1 MTHKRKS
8 NKENL
13 NRIFIILLTI
23 SGFIYSLPSKFL
35 IKVYSPSFLGW
46 FLIVFLIPL
55 ILIILVW
62 LSILDLKK
70 NKVKLL
76 IKRIFITIIIFSLSF
91 GIKYLIKSF

>member
-23 SGFIYSLPSKFL
+23 SGIIYSLPSKFL

-46 FLIVFLIPL
+46 LLIVFLIPL
-55 ILIILVW
+55 ILMLLVW
-62 LSILDLKK
+62 LSILDFKK

-76 IKRIFITIIIFSLSF
+76 INRIFITIIVFSLSL

>member
-23 SGFIYSLPSKFL
+23 SGIIYSLPSKFL
-35 IKVYSPSFLGW
+35 IKVYSPSVLGW
-46 FLIVFLIPL
+46 LLIVFLIPL
-55 ILIILVW
+55 ILMLLVW
-62 LSILDLKK
+62 LSILDFKK

-76 IKRIFITIIIFSLSF
+76 INRIFITIIVFSLSL

>member
-23 SGFIYSLPSKFL
+23 SGIIYSLPSKFL

-46 FLIVFLIPL
+46 LLIVFLIPL
-55 ILIILVW
+55 ILMLLVW
-62 LSILDLKK
+62 LSILDFKK

-76 IKRIFITIIIFSLSF
+76 INRIFIKIIVFSLSL

>member
-23 SGFIYSLPSKFL
+23 SGIIYSLPSKFL

-62 LSILDLKK
+62 LSILDFKK

-76 IKRIFITIIIFSLSF
+76 IKRIFITIIVFSLSL